1 MVKVTRAPTGDDAS
15 CEFVRDEG
23 SLVVELRIEVETMA
37 SPPKG
42 FASYAARCHSP
53 TVPLKAIGNEVFA
66 CTAEL
71 DERHLAEQVIGRVRN
86 RVFLV
91 RISTNER
98 SLQPGVLRDKAR
110 KVAEQVAGIL
120 F

>member
-1 MVKVTRAPTGDDAS
+1 
-15 CEFVRDEG
+15 
-23 SLVVELRIEVETMA
+23 
-37 SPPKG
+37 
-42 FASYAARCHSP
+42 
-53 TVPLKAIGNEVFA
+53 
-66 CTAEL
+66 
-71 DERHLAEQVIGRVRN
+71 VRN

>member
-1 MVKVTRAPTGDDAS
+1 
-15 CEFVRDEG
+15 
-23 SLVVELRIEVETMA
+23 
-37 SPPKG
+37 
-42 FASYAARCHSP
+42 
-53 TVPLKAIGNEVFA
+53 VPLKAIGNEVFA